1 MAKEQVHRTTYHS
14 PHYSLAS
21 QWDDCSSPADAL
33 YKESRRNLLKWV
45 SDSPSST
52 FAVCMDKRPDV
63 LVSDIGMPEVD
74 GYRLILEVRRLPDDQ
89 GGNTP
94 AAALTA
100 FARSEDRRRAL
111 MAGYESHIAKPVEPA
126 ELIAVVASLAG
137 RMRRKDQK
145 VG

>member
-1 MAKEQVHRTTYHS
+1 MVAASAREAIALFKE
-14 PHYSLAS
+14 
-21 QWDDCSSPADAL
+21 
-33 YKESRRNLLKWV
+33 
-45 SDSPSST
+45 
-52 FAVCMDKRPDV
+52 KRPDV

-74 GYRLILEVRRLPDDQ
+74 GYRLILEVRRLADNQ

-137 RMRRKDQK
+137 RMRRKHLQ
-145 VG
+145 

>member
-1 MAKEQVHRTTYHS
+1 M
-14 PHYSLAS
+14 LAAS
-21 QWDDCSSPADAL
+21 AAEAL
-33 YKESRRNLLKWV
+33 TLLKE
-45 SDSPSST
+45 
-52 FAVCMDKRPDV
+52 KRPDV

-74 GYRLILEVRRLPDDQ
+74 GYRLILEVRQLPDHQ

-126 ELIAVVASLAG
+126 ELIAVVGSLAG
-137 RMRRKDQK
+137 RMRRKEK
-145 VG
+145 SV